1 MTLANQLTILR
12 MCLVPGL
19 VILLLY
25 GFYGWA
31 LLVFAVAGL
40 TDALDGLAARLLHE
54 RTELGTM
61 LDPLADKFLVTS
73 SLVVLSWPSDALVV
87 PIPVWITVLSIS
99 RDAGILVAVLVFN
112 VYIRRRSFPPSFLG
126 KATTMVHIVTILWVI
141 ACNFRG
147 TNHALT
153 RYLLGAMV
161 VLVIASALHYLYT
174 IPAILGEED
183 TAPEID
189 AASDST

>member
-1 MTLANQLTILR
+1 

-73 SLVVLSWPSDALVV
+73 SLVVLSWPSDSLVV
-87 PIPVWITVLSIS
+87 PIPAWITILSIS

-147 TNHALT
+147 TDHALT
-153 RYLLGAMV
+153 GFLLGAMV
-161 VLVIASALHYLYT
+161 VLVVASALHYLYT
-174 IPAILGEED
+174 IHAILGEED
-183 TAPEID
+183 AAPEID
-189 AASDST
+189 AASTSRSTGG